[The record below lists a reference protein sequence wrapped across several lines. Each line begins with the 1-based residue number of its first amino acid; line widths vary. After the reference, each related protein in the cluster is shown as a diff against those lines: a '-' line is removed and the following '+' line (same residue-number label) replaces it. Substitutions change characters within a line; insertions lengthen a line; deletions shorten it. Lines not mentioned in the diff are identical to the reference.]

1 MSMVC
6 SNCKTE
12 NKPTSSYCVSCGRL
26 LNGAKVKIVLSK
38 DEYESLKLEGKQLTG
53 KVASLTELDN
63 MRLKEIRRL
72 QEEIDNLQKET
83 NNATNP
89 AYSLVLNE
97 AGSAKLQVVKAVKES
112 FDMGLKEAKD
122 LVDTAPSIIAGGLT
136 KVDAEKYKRI
146 IEKAGAAIELY
157 EGNRTPYGYRL
168 IKETTLDKIQEE
180 ETASYYYLVLVS
192 AGAAKLQVVK
202 AVKESLNIELTLAES
217 YINNAP
223 SVICI
228 NLSKYDSDKIASSIV
243 AAGGEVEIKRH
254 SDIPSG
260 HTVIKK
266 SYYDFLETERDKV
279 LKEGYAPPGYHLEEN
294 NIKEQYQA
302 PYNIVKNL
310 FRSKDPDVTI
320 RKSEYESLKRRANMS
335 LWDKIKE
342 SLGF

>member
-1 MSMVC
+1 M
-6 SNCKTE
+6 
-12 NKPTSSYCVSCGRL
+12 
-26 LNGAKVKIVLSK
+26 
-38 DEYESLKLEGKQLTG
+38 
-53 KVASLTELDN
+53 
-63 MRLKEIRRL
+63 
-72 QEEIDNLQKET
+72 
-83 NNATNP
+83 
-89 AYSLVLNE
+89 
-97 AGSAKLQVVKAVKES
+97 
-112 FDMGLKEAKD
+112 
-122 LVDTAPSIIAGGLT
+122 
-136 KVDAEKYKRI
+136 
-146 IEKAGAAIELY
+146 
-157 EGNRTPYGYRL
+157 
-168 IKETTLDKIQEE
+168 
-180 ETASYYYLVLVS
+180 VS